1 MDIKEIKIIE
11 RKVKYPRLELKTG
24 LPVLIMP
31 RNANLDPVIIVN
43 RHKKWLRRKMEFIEN
58 IKNKYKNH
66 KIYKRSDDNLNDII
80 KKFVD
85 EFIDIVKVEPEKI
98 HFRYMKTKWGSCSR
112 RKRVCFNLALKHLPA
127 SLIRYV
133 VFHEM
138 MHLIIPNHSKSF
150 WLYIK
155 TRFRKPQ
162 KYEEM
167 LYGYWFL
174 VNSSKN
180 SKNSLRAF

>member
-31 RNANLDPVIIVN
+31 RNANLNPMAIIN
-43 RHKKWLRRKMEFIEN
+43 HHKRWLRRKMEFIEN
-58 IKNKYKNH
+58 IKNKYKNY
-66 KIYKRSDDNLNDII
+66 KIYKRSDKELNDII
-80 KKFVD
+80 KKFVG
-85 EFIDIVKVEPEKI
+85 EFIDIVKVEPQKI
-98 HFRYMKTKWGSCSR
+98 RFRYMKTKWGSCSR
-112 RKRVCFNLALKHLPA
+112 KQKICFNFALKHLPDF
-127 SLIRYV
+127 LIRYV

-138 MHLIIPNHSKSF
+138 THLIIPNHGKSF
-150 WLYIK
+150 WAYIGTK
-155 TRFRKPQ
+155 FQKPE

-174 VNSSKN
+174 VESKIVT
-180 SKNSLRAF
+180 KTPRTI